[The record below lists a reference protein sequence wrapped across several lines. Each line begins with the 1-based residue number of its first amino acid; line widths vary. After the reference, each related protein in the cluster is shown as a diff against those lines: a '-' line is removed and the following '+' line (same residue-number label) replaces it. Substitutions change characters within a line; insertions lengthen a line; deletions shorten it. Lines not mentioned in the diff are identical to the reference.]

1 MGLKKSEFVWEC
13 FRNVVE
19 QLFVNCLVMFIKKT
33 GETVRNV
40 LKVNEKFWRNNQV
53 ITIYHVK
60 VYLFIYTFICLLA

>member
-1 MGLKKSEFVWEC
+1 MGMFQEC
-13 FRNVVE
+13 SRTALCE
-19 QLFVNCLVMFIKKT
+19 LFSDVYEKT

-40 LKVNEKFWRNNQV
+40 LKVSEKFWRNNQA